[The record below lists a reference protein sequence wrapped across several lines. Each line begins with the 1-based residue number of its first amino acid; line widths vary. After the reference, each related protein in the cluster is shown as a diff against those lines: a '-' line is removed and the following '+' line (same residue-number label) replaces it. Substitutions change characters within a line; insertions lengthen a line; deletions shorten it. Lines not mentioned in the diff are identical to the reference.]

1 MRDVIGGIVTFNP
14 DIDRLR
20 ENIDAIKEQVDE
32 IVVVD
37 NDSNNIHEIMQLSNE
52 YDFEL
57 VKLSSNYGIAYALNI
72 ILKNAKLKKKNW
84 VLALDQD
91 SVCEKGLV
99 DKYLKYKEL
108 PNTGMLTCNIKDRN
122 YIYYNEGSSEKSYS
136 EIKYCITA
144 ASFMNVEAY
153 NSGCIYDEK
162 MFIDKVDFDMCL
174 QLREHGFKIYKINFN
189 GLLQEV
195 GDGKTVRIGPFS
207 TVTYNHSPLRRYYMT
222 RNGIYLARKHKEKSL
237 VASIYRELRDM
248 FIVLIFE
255 KDKIEKLKSSLK
267 GFSDGLKMPV

>member
-1 MRDVIGGIVTFNP
+1 
-14 DIDRLR
+14 
-20 ENIDAIKEQVDE
+20 
-32 IVVVD
+32 
-37 NDSNNIHEIMQLSNE
+37 
-52 YDFEL
+52 
-57 VKLSSNYGIAYALNI
+57 
-72 ILKNAKLKKKNW
+72 
-84 VLALDQD
+84 
-91 SVCEKGLV
+91 
-99 DKYLKYKEL
+99 
-108 PNTGMLTCNIKDRN
+108 
-122 YIYYNEGSSEKSYS
+122 
-136 EIKYCITA
+136 
-144 ASFMNVEAY
+144 
-153 NSGCIYDEK
+153 

-207 TVTYNHSPLRRYYMT
+207 TVIYNHSPLRRYYMT